1 MARQRSPDRDKAFEI
16 YKASKGEKP
25 LVEIAKELNLK
36 PSQIRK
42 WKSQDKWDEQL
53 KGNVTIAKRSVTN
66 IKNPKTK
73 AKLKKLLDDEE
84 LTEQERLF
92 CLYYVKYFNGTQA
105 ALKAGYAKSSA
116 HVTSSRLLRRERV
129 ASYIREIKGEMV
141 ENIFVEAMDVLNE
154 YIKIAFADISNYVT
168 FGQREVEVMGPF
180 GPVKDEDGKPV
191 MRTINYVDFNESDM
205 VDGSIIAEVKKGKE
219 GVSIKLADKM
229 RALDKLAM
237 YFDLVPDNFKRK
249 IEEERH
255 KMHMEVQKANIK
267 KANAEIA
274 NLTGDE
280 DDDNAE
286 AIQNFLQATAPDPEK
301 MKEVFG
307 DADGED

>member
-1 MARQRSPDRDKAFEI
+1 MSRRSVERDKAFEM
-16 YKASKGEKP
+16 YKDSKGEKP
-25 LVEIAKELNLK
+25 IEQIAEELGKSISLV
-36 PSQIRK
+36 RK
-42 WKSQDKWDEQL
+42 WKSKDKWDDNIT
-53 KGNVTIAKRSVTN
+53 GNITTGKKVITKVE
-66 IKNPKTK
+66 NPKTK
-73 AKLKKLLDDEE
+73 KKLKEILDDEE

-154 YIKIAFADISNYVT
+154 YIKIAFADITNYVN
-168 FGQREVEVMGPF
+168 FGQKDVEVMGPF

-191 MRTINYVDFNESDM
+191 MRTISYVDFNESDM

-229 RALDKLAM
+229 RALDKLAL

-280 DDDNAE
+280 DDDNVQ
-286 AIQNFLQATAPDPEK
+286 AIQDFLQATAPDPEK

-307 DADGED
+307 DEDGED

>member
-1 MARQRSPDRDKAFEI
+1 MKA
-16 YKASKGEKP
+16 
-25 LVEIAKELNLK
+25 VKEM
-36 PSQIRK
+36 
-42 WKSQDKWDEQL
+42 
-53 KGNVTIAKRSVTN
+53 
-66 IKNPKTK
+66 
-73 AKLKKLLDDEE
+73 LDDEE

-116 HVTSSRLLRRERV
+116 HVTSSRLLRRKRV

-154 YIKIAFADISNYVT
+154 YIKIAFADITNYVT
-168 FGQREVEVMGPF
+168 FGQKDVEVMGPF
-180 GPVKDEDGKPV
+180 GPVKDEDGRPV
-191 MRTINYVDFNESDM
+191 MRTISYVDFNESDM

-229 RALDKLAM
+229 RALDKLAL

-286 AIQNFLQATAPDPEK
+286 AIQDFLQATAPDPEK

-307 DADGED
+307 EADGED

>member
-1 MARQRSPDRDKAFEI
+1 MARQRSPDRDKVFEI

-66 IKNPKTK
+66 VKNPRTK
-73 AKLKKLLDDEE
+73 AKLKKMLDDEE

-129 ASYIREIKGEMV
+129 AS
-141 ENIFVEAMDVLNE
+141 
-154 YIKIAFADISNYVT
+154 
-168 FGQREVEVMGPF
+168 
-180 GPVKDEDGKPV
+180 
-191 MRTINYVDFNESDM
+191 
-205 VDGSIIAEVKKGKE
+205 
-219 GVSIKLADKM
+219 
-229 RALDKLAM
+229 
-237 YFDLVPDNFKRK
+237 
-249 IEEERH
+249 
-255 KMHMEVQKANIK
+255 
-267 KANAEIA
+267 
-274 NLTGDE
+274 
-280 DDDNAE
+280 
-286 AIQNFLQATAPDPEK
+286 
-301 MKEVFG
+301 
-307 DADGED
+307 

>member
-1 MARQRSPDRDKAFEI
+1 M
-16 YKASKGEKP
+16 YKDSKGEKP
-25 LVEIAKELNLK
+25 IEQIAEELGKSISLV
-36 PSQIRK
+36 RK
-42 WKSQDKWDEQL
+42 WKSKDKWDDNIT
-53 KGNVTIAKRSVTN
+53 GNITTGKKVITKVE
-66 IKNPKTK
+66 NPKTK
-73 AKLKKLLDDEE
+73 KKLKEILDDEE

-154 YIKIAFADISNYVT
+154 YIKIAFADITNYVN
-168 FGQREVEVMGPF
+168 FGQKDVEVMGPF

-191 MRTINYVDFNESDM
+191 MRTISYVDFNESDM

-229 RALDKLAM
+229 RALDKLAL

-280 DDDNAE
+280 DDDNVQ
-286 AIQNFLQATAPDPEK
+286 AIQDFLQATAPDPEK

-307 DADGED
+307 DEDGED

>member
-1 MARQRSPDRDKAFEI
+1 M
-16 YKASKGEKP
+16 
-25 LVEIAKELNLK
+25 
-36 PSQIRK
+36 
-42 WKSQDKWDEQL
+42 
-53 KGNVTIAKRSVTN
+53 
-66 IKNPKTK
+66 
-73 AKLKKLLDDEE
+73 LDDEE

-154 YIKIAFADISNYVT
+154 YIKIAFADITNYVN

-191 MRTINYVDFNESDM
+191 MRTISYVDFNESDM

-255 KMHMEVQKANIK
+255 KMQKEMFDAQIK
-267 KANAEIA
+267 KANAETE
-274 NLTGDE
+274 NLTGKGKNE
-280 DDDNAE
+280 PIE
-286 AIQNFLQATAPDPEK
+286 IKITRKSERS
-301 MKEVFG
+301 
-307 DADGED
+307 